1 MTTLLPGA
9 AAIVLRRAA
18 VRATLAPS
26 VHNTQPWQL
35 HIADGRLDV
44 FADPSRRLHVLDP
57 LGRQLLISCGCAVM
71 NARVSLAASGT
82 AAEVKRSAH
91 PLHDELVASVIPAA
105 GECDTHLAGLDP
117 VVELRHTN
125 RRQYAREPIPDA
137 YVAQLEAAAAEEECM
152 LVPIT
157 RLDHRLAVASLS
169 RRADDIETLNPAY
182 RAELRAWTTTDPD
195 RRDGVPDLAVPRVD
209 GSAADDLP
217 MRDFDTHGSGYLP
230 AATRSSLDQT
240 LLLVCTSGD
249 SAADW
254 ARAGEA
260 LQRVLLE
267 VTRQGFVAS
276 PLTQVIEVAWT
287 RARLRVELGLSSYP
301 QVLLRIGRAAATP
314 TSRRRRLV
322 DVLVDES

>member
-1 MTTLLPGA
+1 
-9 AAIVLRRAA
+9 
-18 VRATLAPS
+18 
-26 VHNTQPWQL
+26 
-35 HIADGRLDV
+35 
-44 FADPSRRLHVLDP
+44 
-57 LGRQLLISCGCAVM
+57 
-71 NARVSLAASGT
+71 
-82 AAEVKRSAH
+82 
-91 PLHDELVASVIPAA
+91 
-105 GECDTHLAGLDP
+105 
-117 VVELRHTN
+117 
-125 RRQYAREPIPDA
+125 
-137 YVAQLEAAAAEEECM
+137 
-152 LVPIT
+152 
-157 RLDHRLAVASLS
+157 
-169 RRADDIETLNPAY
+169 
-182 RAELRAWTTTDPD
+182 
-195 RRDGVPDLAVPRVD
+195 
-209 GSAADDLP
+209 
-217 MRDFDTHGSGYLP
+217 
-230 AATRSSLDQT
+230 LDQT